1 MKSRTTAKTI
11 RIPNDTYADIK
22 REAGKKELLSL
33 EKRMSV

>member
-11 RIPNDTYADIK
+11 RIPNDTYDDIK
-22 REAGKKELLSL
+22 REAEKKELLFR